1 MKNSTA
7 LKLRQIPANYL
18 IVGVDAHK
26 DRHAA
31 VLKTQDARVRSRF
44 KVDNSRRGVQELL
57 ERTRQ
62 SMTEAGAKGIV
73 FAIEAGGRHWRP
85 LAYFLDKNG
94 VPLRLVSPFTLKRR
108 REGDDVDRRKNDYHD
123 AETAAEMLRTG
134 TFSETKLPEG
144 AYADLREVYHTHHRL
159 GEEQGRLSNL
169 LGSLLDGVF
178 PEFYRVFKDVDSKT
192 ALAVLGACPLP
203 QTIAS
208 KSEDEFV
215 AMMLQRY
222 KGKRI
227 LRKKLA
233 LVYRVASTSIGVEA
247 GSNAASFEIELLV
260 ERLRLIQDQRKKAH
274 NLLVA
279 LVESLPE
286 SRYLLSIKGIGHI
299 TVAGMLGELGPMKN
313 YANARQVVKMSGIN
327 PVQAE
332 SAGKH
337 ASRTPM
343 SKKGRPMLRHCL
355 WEASLGLLRC
365 NSEFK
370 SYFNRLLERPV
381 LNHPLN
387 RREAR
392 GVICRKLL
400 HLAFALVTKCT
411 FYRTEEMVSATV

>member
-26 DRHAA
+26 ERHAA
-31 VLKTQDARVRSRF
+31 VLKTQDAVVHSRF

-57 ERTRQ
+57 ERCRQ
-62 SMTEAGAKGIV
+62 GMTEAGARGMV

-85 LAYFLDKNG
+85 LAYFLDRSG

-123 AETAAEMLRTG
+123 AETAAELLRTG
-134 TFSETKLPEG
+134 TFTETRLPEG
-144 AYADLREVYHTHHRL
+144 TYADLREAYHTYHRL

-178 PEFYRVFKDVDSKT
+178 PEFHRVFKDIDSKT
-192 ALAVLGACPLP
+192 ALAVIETCPLP
-203 QTIAS
+203 GAIV
-208 KSEDEFV
+208 KMSEDVFT
-215 AMMLQRY
+215 ATMLDRY
-222 KGKRI
+222 RGRRL

-233 LVYRVASTSIGVEA
+233 VVHRTACASIGIEA
-247 GSNAASFEIELLV
+247 GSDATSLEITLLV
-260 ERLRLIQDQRKKAH
+260 ERLRLIQRQRKKA
-274 NLLVA
+274 NDLLVA

-286 SRYLLSIKGIGHI
+286 SRYLLSIPGIGHI
-299 TVAGMLGELGPMKN
+299 TVAGMLGELGPLTN
-313 YANARQVVKMSGIN
+313 YANARQVVKMAGIN

-332 SAGKH
+332 SAGRH

-343 SKKGRPMLRHCL
+343 SKKGRPMLRHCV

-365 NSEFK
+365 NKEFK
-370 SYFNRLLERPV
+370 TYFNRLLERSV

-392 GVICRKLL
+392 GAICRKLL
-400 HLAFALVTKCT
+400 HLAFALVTSGT
-411 FYRTEEMVSATV
+411 SYTTEERVTATV